1 MPMGTPPADVAG
13 LMLVD
18 KPAGVTSHD
27 VVAAVRRAAGGV
39 RTGHAG
45 TLDPFATGLLVLLLG
60 RATRLMPYL
69 DGEPKVYDATIC
81 FGAETETDDA
91 TGAVTREAQPPE
103 AAAIDEGIRRLT
115 GAFQQVPPAYSAKKI
130 AGVRAYDA
138 ARRGEGL
145 DLAPTPVVVHVW
157 KIRSRS
163 AYELDARITC
173 SGGTYIRA
181 LARDLGRRTGSAA
194 HLTRLRRIASGPY
207 TVAEA
212 VTVDQV
218 RSGELP
224 LRPPRDIV
232 ASLPAHVVN
241 AADHLAVSRGRA
253 VTAEAGP
260 IGERVALLDDEQML
274 IAVAERVGAEGAL
287 LQPRVVLADA

>member
-1 MPMGTPPADVAG
+1 
-13 LMLVD
+13 
-18 KPAGVTSHD
+18 
-27 VVAAVRRAAGGV
+27 
-39 RTGHAG
+39 
-45 TLDPFATGLLVLLLG
+45 
-60 RATRLMPYL
+60 
-69 DGEPKVYDATIC
+69 
-81 FGAETETDDA
+81 
-91 TGAVTREAQPPE
+91 
-103 AAAIDEGIRRLT
+103 
-115 GAFQQVPPAYSAKKI
+115 
-130 AGVRAYDA
+130 
-138 ARRGEGL
+138 
-145 DLAPTPVVVHVW
+145 
-157 KIRSRS
+157 
-163 AYELDARITC
+163 
-173 SGGTYIRA
+173 
-181 LARDLGRRTGSAA
+181 
-194 HLTRLRRIASGPY
+194 
-207 TVAEA
+207 